1 MDAELGA
8 RIAASREALEAR
20 VGTWRPR
27 TLAETFD
34 ATAEEF
40 PDRPFVITEEGTL
53 SYAQVQQQS
62 KRIAA
67 GLIALGVEHG
77 DRVAMLMDNR
87 LEYPL
92 LKFAIAR
99 VGAVAVALNYSYRA
113 GEIMQRLRQSG
124 ATLLVSIDASTATD
138 FLSVYDAQL
147 PGWERGVHNSQ
158 VPDLRTIVMVAEG
171 MREGAL
177 DLGRVAAMG
186 DIATVEQRMR
196 SVSPDDLSD
205 IVFTSGTSGNPL
217 GAELTH
223 DMLLR
228 SAYGSAY
235 HRGFMDGWRV
245 GFALPLYHV
254 FGYIEAMLTTLYVG
268 GAIVPQRVFNPR
280 TTLLNIQ
287 KHRVNE
293 QLFVPTMTIAVVD
306 QAVKGEYDLSS
317 LESVVSAA
325 SEAPM
330 WLWERVLSSL
340 HPRMLFTGY
349 GQSEVSAG
357 TTMTNP
363 GDDLETISA
372 TVGVPKL
379 GGAAVAGTGM
389 TGGRLAEYRTVDPF
403 TGEFLP
409 PGEPGEL
416 VARGPLVTR
425 RYAGDPER
433 TAEAIDA
440 QGWLRTGDLGRVRE
454 DGYLE
459 LHGRSKELFK
469 VGGELVA
476 PLEIEGVLAA
486 LAGVSQAYVAGVPER
501 RYGEVPWAWVVPTE
515 GVQLDEHEI
524 IAYCRQN
531 LAPFKVPRGV
541 TLLAVEELPMTTTG
555 KIQKFMLVRRHL
567 GELATAAR
575 SAESDAPSLSADVR
589 DLTA

>member
-1 MDAELGA
+1 MPMNADLDA
-8 RIAASREALEAR
+8 RIAKSREALEAR
-20 VGTWRPR
+20 IGTWQRR

-34 ATAEEF
+34 AAAREF
-40 PDRPFVITEEGTL
+40 PDRPYVITEQGTL
-53 SYAQVQQQS
+53 TYAQVQEQS
-62 KRIAA
+62 ERIAA
-67 GLIALGVEHG
+67 GLIALGVERG
-77 DRVAMLMDNR
+77 DRVALLVDNR
-87 LEYPL
+87 LEYPA

-113 GEIMQRLRQSG
+113 DEIIPRLRQSQ
-124 ATLLVSIDASTATD
+124 ASLLVSIDASTATD
-138 FLSVYDAQL
+138 LLSIYDSRL
-147 PGWERGVHNSQ
+147 PGWEYGVHSSE
-158 VPDLRTIVMVAEG
+158 VPELKSIVMVAPG

-177 DLGRVAAMG
+177 DLEKVATMG
-186 DIATVEQRMR
+186 DIATVQERLR
-196 SVSPDDLSD
+196 TVSPDDLSD
-205 IVFTSGTSGNPL
+205 IVFTSGTTGHPL

-254 FGYIEAMLTTLYVG
+254 FGYIEGMLTTLFVG

-287 KHRVNE
+287 EHRVNE
-293 QLFVPTMTIAVVD
+293 QMFVPTMTIAVVD

-325 SEAPM
+325 AQAPA
-330 WLWERVLSSL
+330 WLWERVITDL
-340 HPRMLFTGY
+340 HPRMIFTGY

-363 GDDLETISA
+363 GDDIETVSG
-372 TVGVPKL
+372 TVGVPKF
-379 GGAAVAGTGM
+379 GGAAAVGTGM
-389 TGGRLAEYRTVDPF
+389 PGGRLAEYRTIDPF
-403 TGEFLP
+403 TGEFLA
-409 PGEPGEL
+409 PGESGEL

-440 QGWLRTGDLGRVRE
+440 DGWLRTGDLGRIRE

-459 LHGRSKELFK
+459 LQGRSKELFK
-469 VGGELVA
+469 VGGELAA
-476 PLEIEGVLAA
+476 PLEIEGVLTA
-486 LAGVSQAYVAGVPER
+486 LAGVSQAYVAGVPDR
-501 RYGEVPWAWVVPTE
+501 RYGEVPWAWVVPNE
-515 GVQLDEHEI
+515 GAQLDEHEV
-524 IAYCRQN
+524 IAYCRQH

-541 TLLAVEELPMTTTG
+541 TFLAAEELPMTATG
-555 KIQKFMLVRRHL
+555 KIQKFMLVRRHM
-567 GELATAAR
+567 GE
-575 SAESDAPSLSADVR
+575 
-589 DLTA
+589 